1 MFVVFGKRDRTPVDL
16 AALGSGGFV
25 IRTVSGAMD
34 IFSGRPVG
42 DVNGD
47 GRADI
52 GVTALE
58 QMGEDAGHVVV
69 VSGRADSAPVV
80 IDEMPAIRGTGGM
93 ELGQG
98 LAPAG
103 DRNGDGFGDVL
114 LGAPAP
120 NYARKRGRGAVFV
133 LYGSP
138 TPAADLRWAR
148 PFSGFEVDGPPATRE
163 FGYAVARA
171 GRGFVAGAPGRGRG
185 GAWIVPGRGARPLQL
200 APLVTDGP
208 PAWPSPG
215 PRGRARLSAARERAL
230 LYSRRGRLLVTYR
243 DLRPGRETPIAVAAA
258 GRDLLLGSLGANRA
272 YIVPAEA
279 GRSAAP
285 RTRSAAAG
293 RRRSAWRARRRR
305 RCDRRSLSGRARR
318 RISTRPSVARG
329 RGLIP
334 PTTRP
339 SVIGTGAAIPKP
351 PPAPNMPTEVTL
363 TVPARHRIRTER
375 ESSQ

>member
-1 MFVVFGKRDRTPVDL
+1 MPKWMTAGALLATCALLLAAAAPASASPRTVSAPRASARTLVDDRGLRIAGAVPLPARIHHRGRNPFSSGAGSVVAGLGDVNGDGLADLAVSGREPSNGFFGTTTVVFVVFGKRDRAPVDL

-58 QMGEDAGHVVV
+58 QVGEDAGHVVV
-69 VSGRADSAPVV
+69 VPGRADSAPVV
-80 IDEMPAIRGTGGM
+80 IDEMPAITGTGGM

-103 DRNGDGFGDVL
+103 DLNGDGFGDVL
-114 LGAPAP
+114 LGAPTP
-120 NYARKRGRGAVFV
+120 NYAGKPGRGAVFV
-133 LYGSP
+133 LYGSA
-138 TPAADLRWAR
+138 TPAAGLQWRR
-148 PFSGFEVDGPPATRE
+148 PLSGFEVDGPPATRE

-185 GAWIVPGRGARPLQL
+185 GAWIVPGRGASPLQL

-215 PRGRARLSAARERAL
+215 PR
-230 LYSRRGRLLVTYR
+230 
-243 DLRPGRETPIAVAAA
+243 
-258 GRDLLLGSLGANRA
+258 
-272 YIVPAEA
+272 
-279 GRSAAP
+279 
-285 RTRSAAAG
+285 
-293 RRRSAWRARRRR
+293 
-305 RCDRRSLSGRARR
+305 
-318 RISTRPSVARG
+318 ARG
-329 RGLIP
+329 HSWRRASARCCTP
-334 PTTRP
+334 
-339 SVIGTGAAIPKP
+339 AA
-351 PPAPNMPTEVTL
+351 V
-363 TVPARHRIRTER
+363 VRW
-375 ESSQ
+375 

>member
-1 MFVVFGKRDRTPVDL
+1 
-16 AALGSGGFV
+16 
-25 IRTVSGAMD
+25 
-34 IFSGRPVG
+34 
-42 DVNGD
+42 
-47 GRADI
+47 
-52 GVTALE
+52 
-58 QMGEDAGHVVV
+58 
-69 VSGRADSAPVV
+69 
-80 IDEMPAIRGTGGM
+80 M

-114 LGAPAP
+114 LGAPGPELRPEARARRRVRAVRLPDAGRRPAVGPGRSPASRWTVRRPRASLATPWPAP
-120 NYARKRGRGAVFV
+120 GAGSSPARRDAAAAAPGSSRGA
-133 LYGSP
+133 
-138 TPAADLRWAR
+138 
-148 PFSGFEVDGPPATRE
+148 
-163 FGYAVARA
+163 
-171 GRGFVAGAPGRGRG
+171 APRSRQ
-185 GAWIVPGRGARPLQL
+185 P

-215 PRGRARLSAARERAL
+215 PRGRARLWPRRERAL

-305 RCDRRSLSGRARR
+305 RCDRPVTVRSSTSQNLDAAVRRAR
-318 RISTRPSVARG
+318 AR
-329 RGLIP
+329 
-334 PTTRP
+334 
-339 SVIGTGAAIPKP
+339 AD
-351 PPAPNMPTEVTL
+351 PANHQTERD
-363 TVPARHRIRTER
+363 RHRGGDPEAAASTEHADGGHAHCPGEAPHPDR
-375 ESSQ
+375 A